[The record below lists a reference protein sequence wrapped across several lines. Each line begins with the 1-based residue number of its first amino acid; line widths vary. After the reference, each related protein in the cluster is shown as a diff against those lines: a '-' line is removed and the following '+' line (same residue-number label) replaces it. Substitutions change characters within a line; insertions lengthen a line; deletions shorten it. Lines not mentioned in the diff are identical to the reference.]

1 MLKMQECLV
10 SYFENVEELQSKPK
24 QSLIRKHP
32 IEVVIK
38 EKVKPIAP
46 PEIVPPMVM

>member
-10 SYFENVEELQSKPK
+10 SYFENVEELKPK
-24 QSLIRKHP
+24 QSLMRKHP

-46 PEIVPPMVM
+46 PEIVPPMVI